1 MAETTILFTDIEGS
15 TALLE
20 RLGDSRW
27 LDVLHQH
34 NDIVRA
40 QVYTHGGREVKTQG
54 DGFMLA
60 FAEPAAALACARA
73 IQRSLAFAGQD
84 RPAGALRVRIGADAG
99 PVVEEDGDLLGLHVN
114 LAARITAAAK
124 PGEILASVA
133 VRDRCGAGGEDL
145 RWGRCRNVRIRGLSH
160 RVRVSALDWATA
172 TAPASASAPAPAPAP
187 VAQVRIAT

>member
-1 MAETTILFTDIEGS
+1 MVDTTILFTDIEGS
-15 TALLE
+15 TALVE

-27 LDVLHQH
+27 LDLLHQH

-40 QVYTHGGREVKTQG
+40 HVYTHGGREVKTQG

-60 FAEPAAALACARA
+60 FSEPAAALACARA
-73 IQRSLAFAGQD
+73 IQRSIAFTGQA
-84 RPAGALRVRIGADAG
+84 RPASALRVRIGADTG
-99 PVVEEDGDLLGLHVN
+99 PVVEEDGDFLGLHVN

-133 VRDRCGAGGEDL
+133 VRERCSAAGDDL

-160 RVRVSALDWATA
+160 RVRVSALDWAPT
-172 TAPASASAPAPAPAP
+172 PAPAPAALP
-187 VAQVRIAT
+187 QEAFGVRVASVS